1 MFRGVSALLTRMLRE
16 DAIRLR
22 AHMGRMGM
30 LIMTVFLLFKHYMSA
45 YLQAA
50 AGLSFFLSILWFDLI
65 FLLVVSLG
73 VYSSAI
79 AEEREQGTL
88 GLLKLTGV
96 SRLAILWGKSTS
108 WLLITCGF
116 LLLQLPFVSLA
127 VTMGGVSLNQ
137 VVAATISIGAFA
149 VLLCNFALLCSLI
162 CSTTRGASI
171 TTAFWIGTYLFVPRV
186 VAPILGMIISVNPA
200 NPITPFLIP
209 VRNLLSWFSETS
221 IISRLQV
228 IQQTGFGGSLISF
241 PVVSNLIGGAFFFGL
256 SWVFFERLTRN
267 LDPVEARPSLLN
279 LRLNFW
285 SKQPKQRPSLHVWAN
300 PFLWQEYHFVRGGN
314 IHWYRRWLASPVLI
328 ALVLVCIY
336 GINWRIAVSG
346 FGTPWFPDRNELIAI
361 ITGTIFYS
369 SLFLWV
375 AESLLGSSRLLGDEY
390 REGTLS
396 MLLLLPKSIRRIVG
410 LKILGEGIALIPYL
424 FWMVLSGVAMI
435 YVYAPVLK
443 NFANVFRGWEP
454 LLDFMFGAFSMIA
467 GYVLLYQTI
476 LWYSV
481 HVKRGA
487 LGLGFVT
494 LYFGSAVIGIG
505 CMIAVFL
512 LDQYFGLH
520 LDERTM
526 TVLMKLITVVF
537 LIFFNIVFHV
547 STFRR
552 VVRVGQTSGS

>member
-30 LIMTVFLLFKHYMSA
+30 LIMTAFLLFSHYI
-45 YLQAA
+45 AA
-50 AGLSFFLSILWFDLI
+50 FQQSPAGLSYFQFILRFDLV
-65 FLLVVSLG
+65 FLLVVGLG

-108 WLLITCGF
+108 WLLITCAF

-162 CSTTRGASI
+162 CRTTRGASFMS
-171 TTAFWIGTYLFVPRV
+171 AFCVGMYLLVPPIG
-186 VAPILGMIISVNPA
+186 APLLGMTISIDPS
-200 NPITPFLIP
+200 
-209 VRNLLSWFSETS
+209 NLFCQCLMPMRDLLAWLSETS
-221 IISRLQV
+221 IVSRLRV
-228 IQQTGFGGSLISF
+228 IQQTGFGGSLFSIQ
-241 PVVSNLIGGAFFFGL
+241 VVSNLVGGGVFFGL
-256 SWVFFERLTRN
+256 SWIFFERLTRN
-267 LDPVEARPSLLN
+267 LDPVESRFSPLN

-314 IHWYRRWLASPVLI
+314 TLWYRRWLASPTLTAIVLAI
-328 ALVLVCIY
+328 MY
-336 GINWRIAVSG
+336 GIIRRITVSG
-346 FGTPWFPDRNELIAI
+346 SGTPWSPDGEDLMAI
-361 ITGTIFYS
+361 ITGMIFWS
-369 SLFLWV
+369 SLFLWI

-390 REGTLS
+390 RDGTLS

-410 LKILGEGIALIPYL
+410 LKILGEGLALIPYL
-424 FWMVLSGVAMI
+424 FWVVSSAVAAIFFTPSYQKFAIDSLKQDQLSD
-435 YVYAPVLK
+435 L
-443 NFANVFRGWEP
+443 
-454 LLDFMFGAFSMIA
+454 MFGAFSMIA

-494 LYFGSAVIGIG
+494 LYFGSAVISIG
-505 CMIAVFL
+505 CLIAGFL
-512 LDQYFGLH
+512 LDEYLGLH
-520 LDERTM
+520 LDVRTQ

-537 LIFFNIVFHV
+537 LIFFNVVFHV
-547 STFRR
+547 SIFRR

>member
-1 MFRGVSALLTRMLRE
+1 
-16 DAIRLR
+16 
-22 AHMGRMGM
+22 
-30 LIMTVFLLFKHYMSA
+30 
-45 YLQAA
+45 
-50 AGLSFFLSILWFDLI
+50 
-65 FLLVVSLG
+65 
-73 VYSSAI
+73 

-88 GLLKLTGV
+88 GLLKMTGV

-149 VLLCNFALLCSLI
+149 VLLCNFALFCSLI
-162 CSTTRGASI
+162 CRTTRGASF
-171 TTAFWIGTYLFVPRV
+171 TTAFGIGTYLFVPRV

-200 NPITPFLIP
+200 NPITQCLIP
-209 VRNLLSWFSETS
+209 VRDLLSWFSETS
-221 IISRLQV
+221 IISRLRV
-228 IQQTGFGGSLISF
+228 IQQTGFGGSLISYQ
-241 PVVSNLIGGAFFFGL
+241 VVSNLIGGAFFFGL
-256 SWVFFERLTRN
+256 SWIFFERLTRN
-267 LDPVEARPSLLN
+267 LDPVEARPSLLI

-285 SKQPKQRPSLHVWAN
+285 SKQPKQRPSLQVWKN

-314 IHWYRRWLASPVLI
+314 THWYRRWLASPVLT
-328 ALVLVCIY
+328 ALVLVFIY

-346 FGTPWFPDRNELIAI
+346 FGTPWFPNRNELLVI
-361 ITGTIFYS
+361 ITGITFWS
-369 SLFLWV
+369 SLFFWV
-375 AESLLGSSRLLGDEY
+375 AESLLGSSRVLGDEY

-424 FWMVLSGVAMI
+424 FWVVSSGVAMI

-443 NFANVFRGWEP
+443 NFANVFREGEP
-454 LLDFMFGAFSMIA
+454 LLDWIFGTFTMIA
-467 GYVLLYQTI
+467 GYVLLYQII

-494 LYFGSAVIGIG
+494 FHFGY
-505 CMIAVFL
+505 AVFSIGFLTAGLL
-512 LDQYFGLH
+512 LDNYFGLR

-526 TVLMKLITVVF
+526 TVLMYSLTAGF
-537 LIFFNIVFHV
+537 LLFFNIAFHI

-552 VVRVGQTSGS
+552 VVRVGEISGS

>member
-30 LIMTVFLLFKHYMSA
+30 LIMTGFLLFSHYIAA
-45 YLQAA
+45 YQQSA
-50 AGLSFFLSILWFDLI
+50 AGLSFFQTILWFDLI
-65 FLLVVSLG
+65 FLLVVGLG

-108 WLLITCGF
+108 WLLITCAF

-149 VLLCNFALLCSLI
+149 VLLCNFALFCSLI

-186 VAPILGMIISVNPA
+186 VTPILGMIISVNPT
-200 NPITPFLIP
+200 NPITQCLIP
-209 VRNLLSWFSETS
+209 VRDLLAWFRKTS
-221 IISRLQV
+221 IISQLQV

-256 SWVFFERLTRN
+256 SWLFFERLTRN

-314 IHWYRRWLASPVLI
+314 IHWYRRWLASPVLT
-328 ALVLVCIY
+328 ALVLVSIY
-336 GINWRIAVSG
+336 AINWRIAVSG
-346 FGTPWFPDRNELIAI
+346 FGTPWFPDRNELLII
-361 ITGTIFYS
+361 ITGITFWS
-369 SLFLWV
+369 SLFFWV

-410 LKILGEGIALIPYL
+410 FKILGEGLALIPYL
-424 FWMVLSGVAMI
+424 FWVVSSAVAAIFFTPSYQKFTIASLKLNQLSD
-435 YVYAPVLK
+435 L
-443 NFANVFRGWEP
+443 
-454 LLDFMFGAFSMIA
+454 MFGAFSMIA
-467 GYVLLYQTI
+467 GYVLLYQII

-494 LYFGSAVIGIG
+494 LYFGSAVISIG
-505 CMIAVFL
+505 CLTAGFL
-512 LDQYFGLH
+512 LDEYLGLH
-520 LDERTM
+520 LDVRTQ